1 MNIKKNDMVVVIT
14 GSDKGKKGAVVD
26 ILSKKGKIKVQN
38 VAVVTRHLKARRQG
52 EKPGIRKQERWIDVS
67 NVKIVCPKCGKAA
80 RVGYKIED
88 KNKKRICK

>member
-67 NVKIVCPKCGKAA
+67 NVK
-80 RVGYKIED
+80 
-88 KNKKRICK
+88 RI